1 MIMRVNSIPCNKY
14 LVIVVRL
21 FRCTI
26 VLLIFSGLLLSCIKV
41 GPDYEP
47 PETKMPDTWH
57 EQVTYGLN
65 EGAANLWTWWTMF
78 NDPILD
84 ELIIKSSEGNYDL
97 KSAVT
102 SVNQARAQI
111 YFTAGEYLPAVQAQG
126 SVERSR
132 GSEGVTLAVPPP
144 QTRTDTF
151 IDIGGSASW
160 EIDLWGRIARS
171 VESAEASY
179 EASVE
184 NYRDTL
190 VVLFAEVASNYVQVR
205 TSQSRIKIALQ
216 NIELQKKTLKL
227 TEDRFNAGISPLLDV
242 RQAELNLATTE
253 STIPQLQASL
263 DQAMNRIGVLLG
275 EDPGTLQAELSKPKP
290 IPLPPDDIAI
300 GLPAELLRQRPD
312 IRLAEREVAAQT
324 AQIGVASSE
333 LYPQFSLFGTLA
345 LEAVDSVSFFKA
357 SNITFGFGPQFV
369 WRIFEGGRLRYNIKI
384 QELVTE
390 NLIYQYQNT
399 VLVALEEVEN
409 SMVAYVQEV
418 NRYKSL
424 GEAVSAAEGAVGLV
438 KTLYI
443 EGLTNFLN
451 VLDTQRALFE
461 QQDQFIES
469 KGNIVQNLINL
480 YKSLGGGW
488 SPESDK
494 ELYSQDNFKNI
505 QSSYVGDNDEKS
517 KTKSKSTEK

>member
-1 MIMRVNSIPCNKY
+1 
-14 LVIVVRL
+14 
-21 FRCTI
+21 
-26 VLLIFSGLLLSCIKV
+26 
-41 GPDYEP
+41 
-47 PETKMPDTWH
+47 
-57 EQVTYGLN
+57 
-65 EGAANLWTWWTMF
+65 
-78 NDPILD
+78 
-84 ELIIKSSEGNYDL
+84 
-97 KSAVT
+97 
-102 SVNQARAQI
+102 
-111 YFTAGEYLPAVQAQG
+111 
-126 SVERSR
+126 
-132 GSEGVTLAVPPP
+132 
-144 QTRTDTF
+144 
-151 IDIGGSASW
+151 
-160 EIDLWGRIARS
+160 
-171 VESAEASY
+171 
-179 EASVE
+179 
-184 NYRDTL
+184 L

-253 STIPQLQASL
+253 STIPQIQASL

-324 AQIGVASSE
+324 AQIGVATSE

-357 SNITFGFGPQFV
+357 SNITFGFGPQLV

-384 QELVTE
+384 QELVAE

-451 VLDTQRALFE
+451 VLDTQRALFQ

-469 KGNIVQNLINL
+469 QGDIVQNLISL

-494 ELYSQDNFKNI
+494 ELYSQDNFKDI
-505 QSSYVGDNDEKS
+505 QSSYVGDYDEES
-517 KTKSKSTEK
+517 KAKSKSTEK

>member
-1 MIMRVNSIPCNKY
+1 
-14 LVIVVRL
+14 
-21 FRCTI
+21 
-26 VLLIFSGLLLSCIKV
+26 
-41 GPDYEP
+41 
-47 PETKMPDTWH
+47 
-57 EQVTYGLN
+57 
-65 EGAANLWTWWTMF
+65 
-78 NDPILD
+78 
-84 ELIIKSSEGNYDL
+84 
-97 KSAVT
+97 
-102 SVNQARAQI
+102 
-111 YFTAGEYLPAVQAQG
+111 
-126 SVERSR
+126 
-132 GSEGVTLAVPPP
+132 
-144 QTRTDTF
+144 
-151 IDIGGSASW
+151 
-160 EIDLWGRIARS
+160 
-171 VESAEASY
+171 
-179 EASVE
+179 
-184 NYRDTL
+184 
-190 VVLFAEVASNYVQVR
+190 
-205 TSQSRIKIALQ
+205 
-216 NIELQKKTLKL
+216 
-227 TEDRFNAGISPLLDV
+227 
-242 RQAELNLATTE
+242 
-253 STIPQLQASL
+253 
-263 DQAMNRIGVLLG
+263 VLLG

-384 QELVTE
+384 QELVAE

-451 VLDTQRALFE
+451 VLDTQRALFQ

-494 ELYSQDNFKNI
+494 ELYSQNYTRRIILRISNPVTSVIMMRNQKRSRRVRKNEFI
-505 QSSYVGDNDEKS
+505 KI
-517 KTKSKSTEK
+517 

>member
-1 MIMRVNSIPCNKY
+1 MRVFIY
-14 LVIVVRL
+14 IVSL
-21 FRCTI
+21 IIFTA
-26 VLLIFSGLLLSCIKV
+26 LLQSCMKV
-41 GPDYEP
+41 GPDYEK
-47 PETKMPDTWH
+47 PETKMPDSWY
-57 EQVTYGLN
+57 EAVSYGLN
-65 EGAANLWTWWTMF
+65 DGTSNLQTWWTVF
-78 NDPILD
+78 EDPILD
-84 ELIIKSSEGNYDL
+84 KLMIKASEGNYDL

-102 SVNQARAQI
+102 SVNQARAQL
-111 YFTAGEYLPAVQAQG
+111 YSTSGEYLPAVQAQG

-132 GSEGVTLAVPPP
+132 ESEGISLSVPPP
-144 QTRTDTF
+144 QSRTDTF

-205 TSQSRIKIALQ
+205 TFQSRIKIALE

-227 TEDRFNAGISPLLDV
+227 TEDRFNAGITSLLDV
-242 RQAELNLATTE
+242 RQAELNLAITE

-263 DQAMNRIGVLLG
+263 DQAINRIGVLLG
-275 EDPGTLQAELSKPKP
+275 EYPSSLQAELSKPNP
-290 IPLPPDDIAI
+290 IPIPPDDIAI

-345 LEAVDSVSFFKA
+345 LEAVDSVSFIKS
-357 SNITFGFGPQFV
+357 SNITFGFGPQFT

-384 QELVTE
+384 QELVAE

-399 VLVALEEVEN
+399 VLLALEEVEN
-409 SMVAYVQEV
+409 SMVAYVQEI

-424 GEAVSAAEGAVGLV
+424 GKSVSAAEGALELV

-443 EGLTNFLN
+443 EGLIDFLN

-505 QSSYVGDNDEKS
+505 QSSYIGDNDEKS
-517 KTKSKSTEK
+517 VTKSKGTE

>member
-1 MIMRVNSIPCNKY
+1 
-14 LVIVVRL
+14 
-21 FRCTI
+21 
-26 VLLIFSGLLLSCIKV
+26 
-41 GPDYEP
+41 
-47 PETKMPDTWH
+47 
-57 EQVTYGLN
+57 
-65 EGAANLWTWWTMF
+65 
-78 NDPILD
+78 
-84 ELIIKSSEGNYDL
+84 
-97 KSAVT
+97 
-102 SVNQARAQI
+102 
-111 YFTAGEYLPAVQAQG
+111 
-126 SVERSR
+126 
-132 GSEGVTLAVPPP
+132 
-144 QTRTDTF
+144 
-151 IDIGGSASW
+151 
-160 EIDLWGRIARS
+160 
-171 VESAEASY
+171 
-179 EASVE
+179 
-184 NYRDTL
+184 
-190 VVLFAEVASNYVQVR
+190 
-205 TSQSRIKIALQ
+205 
-216 NIELQKKTLKL
+216 
-227 TEDRFNAGISPLLDV
+227 
-242 RQAELNLATTE
+242 
-253 STIPQLQASL
+253 
-263 DQAMNRIGVLLG
+263 MNRIGVLLG

-324 AQIGVASSE
+324 AQIGVATSE

-357 SNITFGFGPQFV
+357 SNITFGFGPQLV

-384 QELVTE
+384 QELVAE

-399 VLVALEEVEN
+399 VLLALEEVEN

-451 VLDTQRALFE
+451 VLDTQRALFQ

-469 KGNIVQNLINL
+469 QGDIVQNLISL

>member
-1 MIMRVNSIPCNKY
+1 MTHEIRDVTEVMVTKY
-14 LVIVVRL
+14 PIYLLL
-21 FRCTI
+21 F
-26 VLLIFSGLLLSCIKV
+26 LGLLLSCIKV
-41 GPDYEP
+41 GPDYEA
-47 PETKMPDTWH
+47 PETKMPDSWH
-57 EQVTYGLN
+57 QTVTYGIN
-65 EGAANLWTWWTMF
+65 DRTANLWTWWTVF
-78 NDPILD
+78 KDPILD
-84 ELIIKSSEGNYDL
+84 DLIMKAREGNYDL

-132 GSEGVTLAVPPP
+132 GSEGVSLPVPPP

-227 TEDRFNAGISPLLDV
+227 TEDRFKAGISPLLDV

-253 STIPQLQASL
+253 STIPQIQASL

-275 EDPGTLQAELSKPKP
+275 EDPGLLQAELSKPYP

-312 IRLAEREVAAQT
+312 IRIAEREVAAQT

-345 LEAVDSVSFFKA
+345 LQAVDSVSFFKA
-357 SNITFGFGPQFV
+357 SNITFGLGPQVV

-384 QELVTE
+384 QELVAE

-399 VLVALEEVEN
+399 VLLALEEVEN

-424 GEAVSAAEGAVGLV
+424 GAAVSAAEGAVGLV

-451 VLDTQRALFE
+451 VLDTQRALFQ
-461 QQDQFIES
+461 QQDQLAES
-469 KGNIVQNLINL
+469 KGDIVQNLINL

-494 ELYSQDNFKNI
+494 ELYSQDNFKDI
-505 QSSYVGDNDEKS
+505 QSSYVGDYDEES
-517 KTKSKSTEK
+517 KAKSKSTEK